1 MLTLQTRLRPNEQ
14 EIAAKVVDGEA
25 IMINLSTGMYYSMG
39 ETGAVVWEL
48 LAGGHSLEDISMTLA
63 RRYDVAREHAQADVE
78 RLAAQL
84 LEENLV
90 TLSDSTAPPAALPG
104 VAGVTRTP
112 YSAPKLDIF
121 RDIGHLVALDPPMPG
136 LTNLPWTE
144 PSGGTPTPTS

>member
-1 MLTLQTRLRPNEQ
+1 MLTLQTRLRPNEE

-25 IMINLSTGMYYSMG
+25 IMINLSTGMYYSTD
-39 ETGAVVWEL
+39 ETGALVWEL
-48 LAGGHSLEDISMTLA
+48 MAGGHSLEEISAALVH
-63 RRYDVAREHAQADVE
+63 RYDVSREQAQADVE

-90 TLSDSTAPPAALPG
+90 TLSDSDAAPAAPSG
-104 VAGVTRTP
+104 SPVPTRTA

-144 PSGGTPTPTS
+144 PSGGTPTLTS